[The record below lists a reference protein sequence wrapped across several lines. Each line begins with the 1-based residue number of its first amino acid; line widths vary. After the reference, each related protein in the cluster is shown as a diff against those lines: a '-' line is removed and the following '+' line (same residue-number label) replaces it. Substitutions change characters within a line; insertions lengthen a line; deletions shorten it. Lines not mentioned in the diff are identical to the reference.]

1 MLDLKLSGKAYFY
14 PKDSPFQHMKNFCL
28 IGVLLFIL
36 MMGNSCKTYKDL
48 DRVEPRDADVPLSEQ
63 VEKLKRG
70 DAIKVYEKISGR
82 ATDLEF
88 VIVEDGILRGFQTG
102 RSKSDLMSIRLD
114 DIGKIEVKKFNVGRT
129 GLAIGAVYA
138 VAMLIGFTAYLLS
151 IGD

>member
-1 MLDLKLSGKAYFY
+1 MHF
-14 PKDSPFQHMKNFCL
+14 MENFRL
-28 IGVLLFIL
+28 IGILLFL
-36 MMGNSCKTYKDL
+36 MFMGSSCKTYKDL
-48 DRVEPRDADVPLSEQ
+48 DRVEPRAADVPISEQ

-88 VIVEDGILRGFQTG
+88 VIVEDGILRGFQAG
-102 RSKSDLMSIRLD
+102 GSKSDLMSIRLE
-114 DIGKIEVKKFNVGRT
+114 DIGKIEVKKFNIGKT

-138 VAMLIGFTAYLLS
+138 VALLVGFTAYLLS